1 MPSTRELR
9 RRIRSVDNT
18 AQVTKAMQLIAA
30 SKMRR
35 AQQMVLDG
43 RAYSRRIQAALSD
56 LVATLE
62 EQDDELGVP
71 LLEDRPVRKTAMLLI
86 TPDRGLCGALVGNIQ
101 RAAGE
106 AIQGSESPVEVIS
119 VGRKG
124 ETFTIRTGQTLR
136 ASFSVGDRP
145 TLEDTVPISRM
156 LISEFERADAD
167 RALIAYSE
175 FVSMAVQRPVIKRLL
190 PVEPPDGNA
199 AGETADTAGYIYEPG
214 PRQVLRELAPRYVET
229 QVYHTILEAIASEH
243 SARMVAMQNATDNAL
258 ELVDQLTL
266 ELNKARQEMI
276 TSELLDIIGGVAA
289 VEA

>member
-9 RRIRSVDNT
+9 RRIRSVENT

-35 AQQMVLDG
+35 AQQMVLAG
-43 RAYSRRIQAALSD
+43 RAYARRIEAVLAD
-56 LVATLE
+56 LVSTLQ
-62 EQDDELGVP
+62 EQQDELNVH
-71 LLEDRPVRKTAMLLI
+71 LLDNRPVRKTMMLLI

-106 AIQGSESPVEVIS
+106 AIQSSDSPVEVVS

-124 ETFTIRTGQTLR
+124 ETFVVRTEQTLK

-145 TLEDTVPISRM
+145 SLEDTVGISRTLM
-156 LISEFERADAD
+156 NEFERAGAD
-167 RALIAYSE
+167 RVLIAYSE
-175 FVSMAVQRPVIKRLL
+175 FVSTAVQRPVIKRLL
-190 PVEPPDGNA
+190 PLEPPEDEGFL
-199 AGETADTAGYIYEPG
+199 DTSGYIYEPG
-214 PRQVLRELAPRYVET
+214 AHEVLRELAPRYVET
-229 QVYHTILEAIASEH
+229 EVYHTILEAIASEH

-258 ELVDQLTL
+258 ELVDGLRL

-289 VEA
+289 VEG

>member
-18 AQVTKAMQLIAA
+18 AQVTKAMQFIAA

-35 AQQMVLDG
+35 AQQMVLAG
-43 RAYSRRIQAALSD
+43 RPYSQRIQAVLAD
-56 LVATLE
+56 LVQTITS
-62 EQDDELGVP
+62 QDDELNIP
-71 LLEDRPVRKTAMLLI
+71 LLDDRQVNRTSLLLI

-106 AIQGSESPVEVIS
+106 AIQKSESPVEVIA

-124 ETFTIRTGQTLR
+124 ENFVVRTGQILK

-145 TLEDTVPISRM
+145 TLDETVGISRM
-156 LISEFERADAD
+156 LMDEFENADAD
-167 RALIAYSE
+167 RVLIAYSE
-175 FVSMAVQRPVIKRLL
+175 FVNIGVQRPVVKRLL
-190 PVEPPDGNA
+190 PVEPPSDAPSG
-199 AGETADTAGYIYEPG
+199 GPSDTSGFIYEPT
-214 PRQVLRELAPRYVET
+214 PREVLLELVPRYVET
-229 QVYHTILEAIASEH
+229 LVYHTILEAIASEH

-258 ELVDQLTL
+258 ELVDDLTL